1 MTDYEKNINS
11 GSCEKYLE
19 WDEFNV
25 TFRQM
30 IIVPL
35 NETAKKLGARIM
47 LQKPS
52 NIRILG
58 ALFVAERMTVKE
70 LSEAASIS
78 FANIAKHIDELID
91 EGLVVRYENP
101 ENRRYIVVEITDKA
115 KALNEEYERIVGVIN
130 ECYFKKFL
138 SEKEI
143 SDFRNHLVSLRQ
155 MACKMNPTYLE
166 NFHTM
171 DDVEAELAKYKEEE
185 LSEQ

>member
-78 FANIAKHIDELID
+78 FANIAKPCFCGIPILI
-91 EGLVVRYENP
+91 GR
-101 ENRRYIVVEITDKA
+101 
-115 KALNEEYERIVGVIN
+115 
-130 ECYFKKFL
+130 CFSF
-138 SEKEI
+138 
-143 SDFRNHLVSLRQ
+143 
-155 MACKMNPTYLE
+155 
-166 NFHTM
+166 
-171 DDVEAELAKYKEEE
+171 DVE
-185 LSEQ
+185 SVI